1 MCWIA
6 GVEAASLLSPCK
18 GVGHSSSGVSIPKA
32 NHHIIR
38 GDGAD
43 VLKGRKP
50 SAAPAQPLYGV
61 DLDHVELPN
70 EISDFIGT
78 AATVTLF

>member
-1 MCWIA
+1 
-6 GVEAASLLSPCK
+6 
-18 GVGHSSSGVSIPKA
+18 
-32 NHHIIR
+32 
-38 GDGAD
+38 
-43 VLKGRKP
+43 LKGRKP